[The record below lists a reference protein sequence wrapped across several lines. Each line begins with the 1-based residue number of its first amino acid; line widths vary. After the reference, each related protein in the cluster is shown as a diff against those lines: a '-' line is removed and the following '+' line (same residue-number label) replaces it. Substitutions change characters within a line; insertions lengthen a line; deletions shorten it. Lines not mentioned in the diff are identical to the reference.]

1 MVWMWTRRTSIAF
14 AFYFLPLDASGTTE
28 PVERGEDIKTKRSE
42 SDTDSTDPCLYI
54 TAVAIRYYCCV
65 KKLVGKQQKSG
76 IGRKRARDQ
85 QLQSYDISKIYLS
98 LPN

>member
-1 MVWMWTRRTSIAF
+1 MLTKFVGMKKLTLHILLLALSGLR
-14 AFYFLPLDASGTTE
+14 LPL
-28 PVERGEDIKTKRSE
+28 V
-42 SDTDSTDPCLYI
+42 YI

-76 IGRKRARDQ
+76 IGRKRTRDQ